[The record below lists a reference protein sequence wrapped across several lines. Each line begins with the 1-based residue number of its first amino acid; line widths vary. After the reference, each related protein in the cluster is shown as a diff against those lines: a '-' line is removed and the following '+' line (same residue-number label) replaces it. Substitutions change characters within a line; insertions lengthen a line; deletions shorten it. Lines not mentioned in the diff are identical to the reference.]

1 MRPEPH
7 FPGVSVM
14 SATARVRSAPAAAQ
28 HAGTHRSH
36 RDIINRLKRAD
47 GHLQTIIGM
56 IESGRDCLDI
66 AQQMHAVIRA
76 LEGAKSGLIHDH
88 VEHCLEAAMG
98 PTTREQRVTIEQFKE
113 ITRYL

>member
-1 MRPEPH
+1 MP
-7 FPGVSVM
+7 S
-14 SATARVRSAPAAAQ
+14 AAARLR
-28 HAGTHRSH
+28 HATDAHVHQSH
-36 RDIINRLKRAD
+36 TDVVNRLKRAG

-66 AQQMHAVIRA
+66 AQQLQAVLKA
-76 LEGAKSGLIHDH
+76 VEGAKSVLIHDH

-98 PTTREQRVTIEQFKE
+98 PTTREQRATIEQFKK

>member
-1 MRPEPH
+1 MPSPARLRPAEGDH
-7 FPGVSVM
+7 V
-14 SATARVRSAPAAAQ
+14 
-28 HAGTHRSH
+28 HESH
-36 RDIINRLKRAD
+36 TDVVNRLKRAG

-66 AQQMHAVIRA
+66 AQQLQAVLKA
-76 LEGAKSGLIHDH
+76 VEGAKSVLIHDH

-98 PTTREQRVTIEQFKE
+98 PTTREQRATIEQFKK